1 MQPFLAA
8 VLRLLVGLL
17 KVWLNRVWLKLRPP
31 SANICA
37 TVTIG
42 PGKVRGLKCVTD
54 GGVEYHH
61 FKGIPYAVPPV
72 GDLRF
77 QAPVPLEAF
86 QKPVLDC
93 FTEGSKC
100 LQYEQMLNVMVGSED
115 GLFLNVYTPQLA
127 AESSPKLPVMVY
139 IHGGG
144 FLSGSGDSFLYDPIY
159 FMEQRV
165 VIVTFNYRL
174 GPLGFL
180 SFPEAGI
187 SGNAGLKDQL
197 LVLRWIQQNI
207 GPFGGDPNN
216 VTLFGE
222 SAGAKAAYLHYLS
235 PVSRKYFHRVICQSG
250 VACSDLALQV
260 DPSTKARKLAKCV
273 GYQGSSDKE
282 ALDVLLK
289 ASARELFKH
298 QLETIADSERN
309 QELHFP
315 FRPVVE
321 SDHTGAIVV
330 QHPLDALKTELVP
343 PIPLITGCNS
353 GEGML
358 ALARAQKHLNDYN
371 TQPERLLPP
380 MLQLPPDVSEKELG
394 KKVKQFYFQTRP
406 ISEETLP
413 EMLDLLSDNEYITAT
428 VTAAELM
435 AKYQPRVKHYC
446 YYFTHDGRLGNVK
459 RLLNMTHV
467 PGVCHGDDVFYMFR
481 SALNVTLPEDAEE
494 TIVRQAFVRM
504 WSNFA
509 YEGDPTP
516 SDGARSKGLVRW
528 DHVEPCVAVRPVI
541 SVKQGKV
548 RGVTSTLPNGSQFHY
563 FKGIPYAEP
572 PVGSLRFKPPVP
584 LQKFRKPTVDCYA
597 ERANAVQKDFFST
610 RCSGSESCLYLNVFT
625 PRLPGE
631 ADATKGVP
639 RLPVMVYIHGG
650 GFMSGSGS
658 SFFYN
663 PEYFVQQ
670 DVVIV
675 TLNYRLGPL
684 GFLYLPSVDIP
695 GNAGLKDQLLALQ
708 WIRENIAQFGGNPDN
723 VTLFGESAGSMS
735 AYLHYLSP
743 NSRKYVHR
751 VICQSGVA
759 VTDSFF
765 QVEPEEKARKLARFF
780 GYTGDDDK
788 GVLETLQKV
797 SATDLAR
804 HQNEAITEAEK
815 QLALIFIF
823 RPVIEQTETDDSII
837 TQHPRD
843 ILKAPD
849 TLRMPLLEGCNDGE
863 GILALRTLGKRWKS
877 FGQAPERFVPVLLGR
892 SPKLDRAVVGREIK
906 QFYFGERP
914 VHEQIDKMCD
924 LLTDNTFITN
934 SVTSAEWLAK
944 YQPNAPHFHYR
955 FTYDGRYSLL
965 KRVFQLS
972 NVKGAC
978 HGDDTMYM
986 FNPCFLPKLPPN
998 SDECRVRDIFIALWT
1013 SFAKHGDPTASVPTD
1028 LIPVRWEPVAKIARD
1043 SDDFQLDCLE
1053 INTVPRMV
1061 RNPGAGRIQLWRGL
1075 LKKYRAD
1082 YL

>member
-1 MQPFLAA
+1 MVLARVR
-8 VLRLLVGLL
+8 VLFDFVCALLHIVSGVVLFVVQH
-17 KVWLNRVWLKLRPP
+17 KWIRFWPP
-31 SANICA
+31 S
-37 TVTIG
+37 V
-42 PGKVRGLKCVTD
+42 
-54 GGVEYHH
+54 
-61 FKGIPYAVPPV
+61 
-72 GDLRF
+72 
-77 QAPVPLEAF
+77 
-86 QKPVLDC
+86 
-93 FTEGSKC
+93 
-100 LQYEQMLNVMVGSED
+100 
-115 GLFLNVYTPQLA
+115 
-127 AESSPKLPVMVY
+127 
-139 IHGGG
+139 
-144 FLSGSGDSFLYDPIY
+144 
-159 FMEQRV
+159 
-165 VIVTFNYRL
+165 
-174 GPLGFL
+174 
-180 SFPEAGI
+180 
-187 SGNAGLKDQL
+187 
-197 LVLRWIQQNI
+197 
-207 GPFGGDPNN
+207 
-216 VTLFGE
+216 
-222 SAGAKAAYLHYLS
+222 
-235 PVSRKYFHRVICQSG
+235 
-250 VACSDLALQV
+250 
-260 DPSTKARKLAKCV
+260 
-273 GYQGSSDKE
+273 
-282 ALDVLLK
+282 
-289 ASARELFKH
+289 
-298 QLETIADSERN
+298 
-309 QELHFP
+309 
-315 FRPVVE
+315 RPVV
-321 SDHTGAIVV
+321 
-330 QHPLDALKTELVP
+330 
-343 PIPLITGCNS
+343 
-353 GEGML
+353 
-358 ALARAQKHLNDYN
+358 
-371 TQPERLLPP
+371 
-380 MLQLPPDVSEKELG
+380 
-394 KKVKQFYFQTRP
+394 
-406 ISEETLP
+406 
-413 EMLDLLSDNEYITAT
+413 
-428 VTAAELM
+428 
-435 AKYQPRVKHYC
+435 
-446 YYFTHDGRLGNVK
+446 
-459 RLLNMTHV
+459 
-467 PGVCHGDDVFYMFR
+467 
-481 SALNVTLPEDAEE
+481 
-494 TIVRQAFVRM
+494 
-504 WSNFA
+504 
-509 YEGDPTP
+509 
-516 SDGARSKGLVRW
+516 
-528 DHVEPCVAVRPVI
+528 

-548 RGVTSTLPNGSQFHY
+548 RGVTSTLPNGGQFHY

-572 PVGSLRFKPPVP
+572 PVGKLRFKPPVP
-584 LQKFRKPTVDCYA
+584 LKQFRKPTVDCYA

-658 SFFYN
+658 SLFYN

-675 TLNYRLGPL
+675 TMNYRLGPL
-684 GFLYLPSVDIP
+684 GFLSLPSAGIP

-708 WIRENIAQFGGNPDN
+708 WVQENIAQFGGNPDN

-743 NSRKYVHR
+743 NSRKYIQR

-788 GVLETLQKV
+788 GVLETLLKV
-797 SATDLAR
+797 SAKDLAK

-823 RPVIEQTETDDSII
+823 RPVVEQVQTDDSII

-843 ILKAPD
+843 ILKSYD

-877 FGQAPERFVPVLLGR
+877 FGKAPERFVPVLLGR
-892 SPKLDRAVVGREIK
+892 SPELDRGAVGREIK

-914 VHEQIDKMCD
+914 VNEQTIDKMCD
-924 LLTDNTFITN
+924 LLSDNTFITN

-965 KRVFQLS
+965 KRVFHLS
-972 NVKGAC
+972 HVKGAC

-1013 SFAKHGDPTASVPTD
+1013 SFAKHGDPTATVPSN
-1028 LIPVRWEPVAKIARD
+1028 LIPVRWEPVPKIARRD
-1043 SDDFQLDCLE
+1043 STDDFQLDCLE